1 MHRSLLWL
9 SCLLLLAGCQ
19 NLPIEQDYDTQ
30 RDFSRYQSWQ
40 WAEPAVQFRPDS
52 PLLRSDL
59 TAQRI
64 RQATAEQLLQRGL
77 RESPTAD
84 LKVQASLVVEQR
96 QQHISSGYAS
106 SYWGYPW
113 GYWGAPVE
121 TRTLDYQVATL
132 QLDLFDTR
140 DGKLVWRGSLS
151 KTLRDGST
159 PSQREAEIRQ
169 VMTRLLSHYPPQ

>member
-1 MHRSLLWL
+1 MRKS
-9 SCLLLLAGCQ
+9 AK
-19 NLPIEQDYDTQ
+19 Y
-30 RDFSRYQSWQ
+30 
-40 WAEPAVQFRPDS
+40 S
-52 PLLRSDL
+52 P
-59 TAQRI
+59 
-64 RQATAEQLLQRGL
+64 EV
-77 RESPTAD
+77 RER
-84 LKVQASLVVEQR
+84 LVRLVVEQR

-132 QLDLFDTR
+132 QLDLFDAR

>member
-9 SCLLLLAGCQ
+9 SCLFLLAGCQ

-59 TAQRI
+59 TTQRI

-113 GYWGAPVE
+113 GYWARPWKPAPS
-121 TRTLDYQVATL
+121 TIRWQPCN
-132 QLDLFDTR
+132 
-140 DGKLVWRGSLS
+140 WIC
-151 KTLRDGST
+151 ST
-159 PSQREAEIRQ
+159 PATASWSGAAA
-169 VMTRLLSHYPPQ
+169 